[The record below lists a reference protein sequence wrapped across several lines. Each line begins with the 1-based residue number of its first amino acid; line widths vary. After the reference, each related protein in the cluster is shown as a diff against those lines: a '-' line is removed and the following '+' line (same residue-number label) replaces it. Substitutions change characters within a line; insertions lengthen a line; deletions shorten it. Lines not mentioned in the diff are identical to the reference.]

1 MIKMINIVFLFLTKV
16 IDNILGTAKTIL
28 IQRNKGFFAGLTVFI
43 SQVIFY
49 KLIDAVA
56 TGGNL
61 IMYLISLASGI
72 GTYLAIIINNKF
84 SKEKTY
90 VNIILS
96 DNKVEMIKLRDYLKD
111 NKITN
116 LATDGYTKD
125 WDKTIAITAYA
136 ETKEQS
142 ILIDKYI
149 TNSENKFKRIFNIK

>member
-1 MIKMINIVFLFLTKV
+1 MINIVFLFLTKV